1 MPLDF
6 LIDRFDELPA
16 TRALAAGLP
25 GPGARVPVS
34 GLPGSSPALLIAA
47 LARRFPQRVFV
58 VITSTPTD
66 AERWL
71 ADARALAG
79 DAAAALYPQR
89 EALGAEE
96 PHVEIAGERIET
108 LEALLSGKVNILVTT
123 ARATAERTAVPA
135 ALAAMRVVLAAGLGA
150 RGPGSGGLTDVV
162 NRLSAMGYTRVPT
175 VTEVAQFSVR
185 GGILDVYGFGMAAP
199 TRVEWSGDEIVSLRP
214 FDLDSQR
221 SGGDRVERVTILP
234 ARSEELSGTG
244 EAQGAAPLRRQSVLD
259 LIPTDA
265 LLVLAQE
272 AALGQEVD
280 RAWAEAEHH
289 LEIARR
295 LGEAPPAR
303 AEIFVAPE
311 QWRRELGTFA
321 RVALDAPGEATR
333 FPLTPP
339 EPVDRDIKRLRRLV
353 VAGPP
358 TVILCDNEGQLERLE
373 ELLGADAATL
383 AIGALDGGF
392 VLPSLR
398 VLTDHEIFRRARRL
412 RRPRRYREASP
423 TAAARAL
430 QQGDYVVHLEHGIGL
445 YRGIQTIAVGAEG
458 GTLEVAVVEYE
469 GGDRLNV
476 PLYRLDQLEPYRAA
490 GNGDAP
496 PPKLH
501 RLGATTWQRQRDK
514 TRAAIRQMAA
524 ELLDLYARRQLATG
538 FAFPPDSAWQRELE
552 SAFLYED
559 TPDQRRAS
567 EEVKRDMERAR
578 PMDRLLVGD
587 VGYGKTEVAL
597 RAAFKAVQ
605 AGKQVAVLAPTTILA
620 EQHGRTFRE
629 RLADY
634 PVRIEVLSRFRGPSD
649 TRRVVQGLERG
660 EVDLVIGTHRLLSRD
675 VRFHDLGLLIV
686 DEEHRFGVR
695 HKERLKAL
703 KLAVDVLTLTATP
716 IPRTLHLSLAGL
728 RDLTLLE
735 TPPKDRSPVLTFIEP
750 WDDALIEEAL
760 ARELDRAGQVYFVH
774 NRIETI
780 DTIAERVRALA
791 PPRARIAVA
800 HGRLREAELDD
811 VMSRFVRAEVDIL
824 VSTMIVESGLD
835 VPNANTMIVSR
846 ADQFGLAQL
855 YQLRGRVG
863 RSHRRAYCYLLVPD
877 LVDADAE
884 ERLQVL
890 EHHTDLGA
898 GYRIALRDLELR
910 GAGNLLGGEQ
920 SGHAQAVGF
929 DVYVRWLQE
938 TVVALKGDGAAGTGK
953 GVPPEVVLDRP
964 AHLPDEYVPDAAAKL
979 DLYRRLARAEQPCEI
994 QAVREELRD
1003 RFGPLPDPAQRL
1015 LLVSELRALGAQA
1028 GLETVLVRGD
1038 EARLTFRRD
1047 AHPRL
1052 AGLTAAL
1059 DAVQFEAE
1067 VRRPVPLSL
1076 RLRRLGGEAIGP
1088 GLVRA
1093 LTAVLQNPHD

>member
-1 MPLDF
+1 MSLAF
-6 LIDRFDELPA
+6 LIDRMADLPA
-16 TRALAAGLP
+16 TEALAGALPRAGAAL
-25 GPGARVPVS
+25 GVA
-34 GLPGSSPALLIAA
+34 GLPGSSPVVLVGA

-58 VITSTPTD
+58 VLTATPTD

-71 ADARALAG
+71 ADLNALVG
-79 DAAAALYPQR
+79 GEAALYPQR

-96 PHVEIAGERIET
+96 PHLEIAGERIET
-108 LEALLSGKVNILVTT
+108 LERLLSGQVRILVTT
-123 ARATAERTAVPA
+123 ARAAAERTGVPA
-135 ALAAMRVVLAAGLGA
+135 ALQDMRLSLAPGERGA
-150 RGPGSGGLTDVV
+150 GSGTLRAVIE
-162 NRLSAMGYTRVPT
+162 RLEAMGYTRVPT

-199 TRVEWSGDEIVSLRP
+199 ARLEWWGDDLASLRT
-214 FDLDSQR
+214 FDLDTQR
-221 SGGDRVERVTILP
+221 SGEEIERVTILP
-234 ARSEELSGTG
+234 VKTEGPPTAQERVPPVGPAPERRSL
-244 EAQGAAPLRRQSVLD
+244 LD
-259 LIPTDA
+259 LLPPDA
-265 LLVLAQE
+265 LLILEQE
-272 AALGQEVD
+272 SALDGEVD
-280 RAWAEAEHH
+280 RAWADAAHH

-295 LGEAPPAR
+295 LGEEPPTRDAL
-303 AEIFVAPE
+303 FVEPE
-311 QWRRELGTFA
+311 AWRRALHRFA
-321 RVALDAPGEATR
+321 RLSLNATGAETR
-333 FPLTPP
+333 FPIAPP
-339 EPVDRDIKRLRRLV
+339 EPVDRDIKRLRRIV
-353 VAGPP
+353 VEEPP

-373 ELLGADAATL
+373 ELLDARRATL
-383 AIGALDGGF
+383 VVGALDGGF
-392 VLPSLR
+392 VLPGLR

-412 RRPRRYREASP
+412 RRPRRYREALA
-423 TAAARAL
+423 TAARAL
-430 QQGDYVVHLEHGIGL
+430 KAGDYVVHLEHGIGI
-445 YRGIQTIAVGAEG
+445 YRGIQTIAVGADG
-458 GTLEVAVVEYE
+458 GSLEVAVVEYE

-490 GNGDAP
+490 ANGDGAP
-496 PPKLH
+496 GPPRLH
-501 RLGATTWQRQRDK
+501 KLGATTWQRQRDK
-514 TRAAIRQMAA
+514 TRAAIRQMAV
-524 ELLDLYARRQLATG
+524 ELLELYARRQLATG
-538 FAFPPDSAWQRELE
+538 FAFPPDTPWQRELE

-567 EEVKRDMERAR
+567 EEVKRDMERPR

-605 AGKQVAVLAPTTILA
+605 AGKQVAVLVPTTILA

-634 PVRIEVLSRFRGPSD
+634 PVRVDVLSRFRAPKD
-649 TRRVVQGLERG
+649 AKEATRRLEAG
-660 EVDLVIGTHRLLSRD
+660 EVDIVIGTHRLLSRD
-675 VRFHDLGLLIV
+675 VSFHDLGLLIV

-735 TPPKDRSPVLTFIEP
+735 TAPKDRSPVLTFVEP
-750 WDDALIEEAL
+750 WDDGLLEEGL

-791 PPRARIAVA
+791 PPRARVAVA
-800 HGRLREAELDD
+800 HGKVKGAALDD
-811 VMSRFVRAEVDIL
+811 VMSRFVRGEVDIL
-824 VSTMIVESGLD
+824 VSTMIVESGLV
-835 VPNANTMIVSR
+835 VPNANTMFVSR

-877 LVDADAE
+877 LVDPDAD
-884 ERLQVL
+884 ERLHVL
-890 EHHTDLGA
+890 EHHTDLGS

-910 GAGNLLGGEQ
+910 GAGDLLGAAQ
-920 SGHAQAVGF
+920 SGFAQAVGF
-929 DVYVRWLQE
+929 DTYLRWLQE
-938 TVVALKGDGAAGTGK
+938 TVTALQHGERGAGSGTF
-953 GVPPEVVLDRP
+953 PAPEVILDQA
-964 AHLPDEYVPDAAAKL
+964 AHLSDSYVPDEGVKL
-979 DLYRRLARAEQPCEI
+979 ELYRRLARAGDPSEI

-1003 RFGPLPDPAQRL
+1003 RFGPLPDDAQRL
-1015 LLVSELRALGAQA
+1015 LLISELRALGARL
-1028 GLETVLVRGD
+1028 GLETVLVKGD
-1038 EARLTFRRD
+1038 EARLTFARD
-1047 AHPRL
+1047 ANPRL

-1059 DAVQFEAE
+1059 DAVQFEAD
-1067 VRRPVPLSL
+1067 VRRSAPLSL

-1093 LTAVLQNPHD
+1093 LAAALADTLS